1 MLDQESVKSTV
12 DSSCFAAS
20 LLRRSSRFGCEG
32 RKRCFAEKDRQS
44 TILRPSALAFG
55 LLLLAVSVAV
65 AGLPARRKPAAGR
78 LAGEVDAKGL
88 AEVLARQRG
97 KVVLV
102 NFWATWCEPCRQEY
116 PDLVRLQK
124 KLGTRG
130 LQVVGISTD
139 FASALPV
146 AEKFLAEQKP
156 TFPNYHKKSGGD
168 DQDFINAID
177 KGWGGELP
185 FSVLYDRSRKKVKTL
200 SGKHSYGD
208 YEREVLSILK

>member
-12 DSSCFAAS
+12 DS
-20 LLRRSSRFGCEG
+20 
-32 RKRCFAEKDRQS
+32 RQS
-44 TILRPSALAFG
+44 TVSRPSVLALG
-55 LLLLAVSVAV
+55 LLLLIAS
-65 AGLPARRKPAAGR
+65 AAGASSDR
-78 LAGEVDAKGL
+78 LAAEVDAKGL
-88 AEVLARQRG
+88 AQLLARQNG

-124 KLGTRG
+124 ALGPRG
-130 LQVVGISTD
+130 LQIVGISTD
-139 FASALPV
+139 FASALGA

-156 TFPNYHKKSGGD
+156 SFPNYHKKSGGD

-185 FSVLYDRSRKKVKTL
+185 FSVLYDRTGKKSKTL
-200 SGKHSYGD
+200 SGKHSYAD
-208 YEREVLSILK
+208 YEKEVSALLK

>member
-1 MLDQESVKSTV
+1 MLDQESLESTV
-12 DSSCFAAS
+12 DS
-20 LLRRSSRFGCEG
+20 
-32 RKRCFAEKDRQS
+32 RQS
-44 TILRPSALAFG
+44 TVSRPSAFAVG
-55 LLLLAVSVAV
+55 LLLLAASTSAV
-65 AGLPARRKPAAGR
+65 GPSPPRTRAAGR

-88 AEVLARQRG
+88 AQLLDGQRG

-124 KLGTRG
+124 ALGARG

-139 FASALPV
+139 FASALPA

-185 FSVLYDRSRKKVKTL
+185 FSVLYERTGKKSKTL
-200 SGKHSYGD
+200 SGKHSYAD
-208 YEREVLSILK
+208 YEREVLALLR

>member
-12 DSSCFAAS
+12 DS
-20 LLRRSSRFGCEG
+20 
-32 RKRCFAEKDRQS
+32 RQS
-44 TILRPSALAFG
+44 TVFGPSALAFG
-55 LLLLAVSVAV
+55 LLLLAVSASAV
-65 AGLPARRKPAAGR
+65 GPSAPRTPAARR

-88 AEVLARQRG
+88 ELLLARHRG

-124 KLGTRG
+124 ALGPRG
-130 LQVVGISTD
+130 LEIVGISTD
-139 FASALPV
+139 FSSALPA
-146 AEKFLAEQKP
+146 AEKFLSEQKP
-156 TFPNYHKKSGGD
+156 TFRNYRKKSGGD
-168 DQDFINAID
+168 DQDFINAVD

-185 FSVLYDRSRKKVKTL
+185 FSVLYDRSGKKVKTL
-200 SGKHSYGD
+200 SAKHSYAD

>member
-1 MLDQESVKSTV
+1 MFDQESLEPTAGS
-12 DSSCFAAS
+12 
-20 LLRRSSRFGCEG
+20 
-32 RKRCFAEKDRQS
+32 RQS
-44 TILRPSALAFG
+44 TASRPSALAFG
-55 LLLLAVSVAV
+55 LLLLAASVAV
-65 AGLPARRKPAAGR
+65 AGPSGPRRPATGRFAGD
-78 LAGEVDAKGL
+78 VDAKGL
-88 AEVLARQRG
+88 TQLLARQRG

-116 PDLVRLQK
+116 PDLVRLQR

-139 FASALPV
+139 FASALPA
-146 AEKFLAEQKP
+146 AEKFLAEQRP

-185 FSVLYDRSRKKVKTL
+185 FSVLYDRTGKKSKTL
-200 SGKHSYGD
+200 SGKHSYAD